1 MIKRKKEPGN
11 SGIVVAG
18 RSKHE
23 AQALFAAV
31 AYAQE
36 GSVAVFQDSDKRT
49 FVTHASATEP
59 YNPLT
64 GQNDLTP
71 YTGNMPFQA
80 LASVGDK
87 VTVNYTICAD
97 GCGAH
102 LLSESSDLEYCP
114 QCSTQIPELSDSEIE
129 ALSSDEGETGAGTT
143 DQPIVIVAAPT
154 AEEARDSFAAA
165 CRGEDTVTLTSE
177 SGTFISHNSVHF
189 NVDPV
194 EGMDDLEQVE
204 SETPFQAEASDGK
217 QVEAHLYLCSHS
229 DTCGNVI
236 VSTSSDV
243 TVCPSCGGGLLDP
256 QDSGCLHSLSAEM
269 DKLEELFSVSSDDE
283 DGDDEDADL
292 DLDGDDEDLEG
303 LELDEDEDEDG
314 ELESESSDED
324 DFDLDAELA
333 RLEAQ
338 ASDGD
343 EEDED
348 EEEEESDEDEDLD
361 LDLDLDDLDA
371 DDEDEDGEL
380 ESESSDDEDLDEDL
394 DDDAYTGDEDEDGEL
409 ESESSAGTHTGE
421 PVDELDV
428 DMLTAIAA
436 STGGNLDAKLF
447 AVANCGVIGGEIT
460 WTAFYD
466 RTPVAVAT
474 ASAVDGNAELKRI
487 FSTPTF
493 RDAVI
498 ATANADGIEQALTDY
513 GFARINPDIDVQ
525 AVVEHAIMAKAEARV
540 QETLQQVDAERE
552 ETKTRLMA
560 ALATAS
566 MGINRGVFKGKT
578 NPTINRLIAALSA
591 AGVGNAEQIVHTAFQ
606 DTGDQA
612 SQMVVEAAMNLLSQ
626 PLEVQNSYADMV
638 AQASYQAAG
647 HKDVEQR
654 LSDWDVKKS
663 NQQQS
668 VQQEPQQLE
677 AVASAKGKAGT
688 GWGNLLAAAARK
700 N

>member
-71 YTGNMPFQA
+71 YTGKMPFQA

-129 ALSSDEGETGAGTT
+129 ALSSDEDETGAGIT
-143 DQPIVIVAAPT
+143 DQPIVIVASPT

-165 CRGEDTVTLTSE
+165 CRGEDAVTLTSE
-177 SGTFISHNSVHF
+177 SGTFISHNSVNF

-194 EGMDDLEQVE
+194 EGIDDLEQIE
-204 SETPFQAEASDGK
+204 MDTPFQAEASEGK

-269 DKLEELFSVSSDDE
+269 DKLETLFSVSSEDEDDDDDE
-283 DGDDEDADL
+283 ADL

-303 LELDEDEDEDG
+303 LELDEDDEDDG
-314 ELESESSDED
+314 GLESESSDDDGE
-324 DFDLDAELA
+324 DFDLDTELA

-338 ASDGD
+338 ASDDDSED
-343 EEDED
+343 EEEE
-348 EEEEESDEDEDLD
+348 EEEEESDEDDLD
-361 LDLDLDDLDA
+361 LDLDLDDLDS
-371 DDEDEDGEL
+371 DEDDGEL
-380 ESESSDDEDLDEDL
+380 ESESSDDDDLDEDL
-394 DDDAYTGDEDEDGEL
+394 DEDAYTGDDDEDGEL
-409 ESESSAGTHTGE
+409 ESESSATETGS

-436 STGGNLDAKLF
+436 SSGGNLDAKLF

-474 ASAVDGNAELKRI
+474 ASAVEGNAELKRI
-487 FSTPTF
+487 FTTPTF

-513 GFARINPDIDVQ
+513 GFARINPDIDVN

-540 QETLQQVDAERE
+540 QDTLNQVESERE
-552 ETKTRLMA
+552 ENKTRMMA

-606 DTGDQA
+606 DTADQA
-612 SQMVVEAAMNLLSQ
+612 SQMVVEAAMNLLAQ
-626 PLEVQNSYADMV
+626 PLEVQNSYAEMV

-663 NQQQS
+663 SQQA
-668 VQQEPQQLE
+668 VQKEQPKQLE
-677 AVASAKGKAGT
+677 AVASATSGKKG
-688 GWGNLLAAAARK
+688 WDHLLAAAARK
-700 N
+700 V

>member
-71 YTGNMPFQA
+71 YTGKMPFQA

-165 CRGEDTVTLTSE
+165 CRGEDAVTLTSE
-177 SGTFISHNSVHF
+177 SGTFISHSSVNF

-194 EGMDDLEQVE
+194 EGMDDLEKAE
-204 SETPFQAEASDGK
+204 TDTPFQAQASEGQ

-269 DKLEELFSVSSDDE
+269 DKLEELFSVSSDE
-283 DGDDEDADL
+283 EDDEDADL

-303 LELDEDEDEDG
+303 LELDEDEEDDG
-314 ELESESSDED
+314 ELESESSDDNE

-338 ASDGD
+338 ASDEGDD
-343 EEDED
+343 EEEEE
-348 EEEEESDEDEDLD
+348 EEEEESDEDDDLD
-361 LDLDLDDLDA
+361 LDLDLDDLDV
-371 DDEDEDGEL
+371 DEDDEDGEL
-380 ESESSDDEDLDEDL
+380 ESESSDDDDLDEDL
-394 DDDAYTGDEDEDGEL
+394 DDDAYTGDDEEGEL
-409 ESESSAGTHTGE
+409 ESESSAGTQTGE

-436 STGGNLDAKLF
+436 SSGGNLDTKLF

-466 RTPVAVAT
+466 RTPVATAT
-474 ASAVDGNAELKRI
+474 ASAVEGNAELKRM
-487 FSTPTF
+487 FATPTF

-498 ATANADGIEQALTDY
+498 ATANADGIEQALNDY
-513 GFARINPDIDVQ
+513 GFARINPEIDVH

-540 QETLQQVDAERE
+540 QETLQQVDSERE
-552 ETKTRLMA
+552 ESKTRLMA

-612 SQMVVEAAMNLLSQ
+612 SQMVVEAAMNLLAQ
-626 PLEVQNSYADMV
+626 PLEVQNSYAEMV

-663 NQQQS
+663 SQPAANKDQ
-668 VQQEPQQLE
+668 PQQLE
-677 AVASAKGKAGT
+677 AVASASSATK
-688 GWGNLLAAAARK
+688 GWGQLLAAAARK